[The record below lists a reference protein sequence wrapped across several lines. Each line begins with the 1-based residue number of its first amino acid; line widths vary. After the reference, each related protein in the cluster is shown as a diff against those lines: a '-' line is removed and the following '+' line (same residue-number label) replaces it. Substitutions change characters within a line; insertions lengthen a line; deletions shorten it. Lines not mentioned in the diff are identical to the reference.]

1 MEEIQ
6 TVEALRNAFPDL
18 VAQIESAA
26 REAGVSAERNRI
38 QQIESVQAAIGDPNM
53 VHNAKFGEKPMT
65 LEQVAV
71 AVLQAQ
77 AAIGSTMLNNLH
89 GDATA
94 SGAAAVTGAAA
105 PAGEP
110 NPDSPEAIMAQAK
123 ADVAAFQKNK
133 EVR

>member
-1 MEEIQ
+1 MEIQ
-6 TVEALRNAFPDL
+6 TVEELRNAFPDL
-18 VAQIESAA
+18 VSQIESAA
-26 REAGVSAERNRI
+26 RAEGVTAERNRI
-38 QQIESVQAAIGDPNM
+38 QQIEGVQAAIGDPNM
-53 VHNAKFGEKPMT
+53 VRNAKFGENPMT

-77 AAIGSTMLNNLH
+77 AAIGSTMLTNLQS
-89 GDATA
+89 DAAA
-94 SGAAAVTGAAA
+94 SGAAAVAGAAA

-110 NPDSPEAIMAQAK
+110 APDSPEAIIAQAK